1 MSIREIDPRDE
12 SVNTVIVGWE
22 RAFGSFW
29 AHVYLANDGSGFP
42 CPSLEIGGDFREV
55 KDPEVVIDFIRPY
68 GCVPEDF
75 AAVLAGDAEAE
86 GTVDLPAIMGIQE
99 GTSTAYDL
107 LDEADIPF

>member
-1 MSIREIDPRDE
+1 VSTRGIDPRDE
-12 SVNTVIVGWE
+12 SVNAVLVGWE
-22 RAFGSFW
+22 KAFGSFW

-42 CPSLEIGGDFREV
+42 CPSKEIGGDFRAV
-55 KDPEVVIDFIRPY
+55 KDPEIVIDFVRPY
-68 GCVPEDF
+68 GHVPDDF

-99 GTSTAYDL
+99 GPSTAYD